1 MYEKFLEAILPS
13 QGNYCLCSMSEPSR
27 MRQRFAENASL
38 EELYKLI
45 EKAKKEAHTNVW
57 FALSSFETA
66 YSRAADDSLYIKSF
80 FLDIDV
86 GKEKNSYATRDEAQ
100 DAVISWVEKMGC
112 LS

>member
-1 MYEKFLEAILPS
+1 
-13 QGNYCLCSMSEPSR
+13 

-86 GKEKNSYATRDEAQ
+86 GKEKNSYATKDEAQ
-100 DAVISWVEKMGC
+100 DAVISWVEKMG
-112 LS
+112 LPEPTG